1 MSFHWSDSPLRY
13 GLVTRVLHWGMAT
26 LLAWQFLGMG
36 VKLTLGRHPLTAFL
50 VGTHKPIGTALM
62 LLILL
67 RGVWGLAQWRR
78 RPPHPATRA
87 GRLASLGHALLYALM
102 LYVPMVALLRE
113 FGSGRGFA
121 PWGIP
126 LLPATGER
134 IVQLMAPANL
144 SHGLVAWTLLAL
156 ITVAV
161 LVAGP
166 PGTGAALEHQ
176 TDPAWARP
184 ATTVTSWSTREQWPT
199 TAPRADA
206 VTIAPAYGRS
216 IHLQEYVDGR
226 WQTRTTT
233 RLDDVASQRLEVAL
247 PRQWTERPV
256 SRWRLQLPATDEA
269 LAHTTPVKRV
279 EARWEPSADP
289 ASLTALV
296 TKADGVSPRT
306 WAPRRLVR
314 PDIATLGH
322 NDRLRP
328 LAAVALERLAAGARR
343 ATGRELVLASGYR
356 SYAYQ
361 ASLYHRYVGSDGAA
375 ATSDDRRPVR
385 RPAR

>member
-1 MSFHWSDSPLRY
+1 
-13 GLVTRVLHWGMAT
+13 
-26 LLAWQFLGMG
+26 
-36 VKLTLGRHPLTAFL
+36 
-50 VGTHKPIGTALM
+50 
-62 LLILL
+62 
-67 RGVWGLAQWRR
+67 
-78 RPPHPATRA
+78 
-87 GRLASLGHALLYALM
+87 
-102 LYVPMVALLRE
+102 MVAA
-113 FGSGRGFA
+113 G
-121 PWGIP
+121 
-126 LLPATGER
+126 
-134 IVQLMAPANL
+134 
-144 SHGLVAWTLLAL
+144 
-156 ITVAV
+156 VAV

-375 ATSDDRRPVR
+375 AASFAARAGHSEHQLGLAADVAQAGSPFTRFGETRSGRWVARHAWRYGYVVRYPSGEQDRTGYEPEPWHLRYVGSSLAAYLHHAGISTLEEAFSTPPR
-385 RPAR
+385 